1 MLTQVIVTP
10 PVTYTQPLGLFIDGQ
25 WVKGIEGR
33 TFDTINPTT
42 EQPIVA
48 VHEAGPEDVD
58 LAVKAARKAFTG
70 VWSRTS
76 PTDRGKLLVKL
87 ADLFEEHCDTLAAI
101 ESLDNGKALS
111 LSKVDVKIAAE
122 TLRYYGGWA
131 DKINGK
137 TIDTDPDHFTY
148 TRHEPIGVC
157 GQIIPWNFPLV
168 SLAMKIGP
176 ALACGNT
183 VVLKTAEQT
192 PLSGLYAAALMQKAG
207 VPAGVINV
215 LSGFGNTAGAA
226 IAAHTDIDKIA
237 FTGSTA
243 VGRHILQAAA
253 ASNIKKLT
261 LELGGKSA
269 NIVFDDADVEEAV
282 AWAHLGIFWNHGQV
296 CCAGSRIYVQSGIY
310 DDFIKSFKAR
320 AAAVVIGDPFDQD
333 TFQGPQISKVQFDRI
348 MGYIQSAIDDGAKIE
363 IGGERYGS
371 TGYFIQ
377 PTIFSNVNR
386 DMRIMR
392 EEIFG
397 PVCVICKFDT
407 EEEAIELA
415 NDSNYGLAAAVHTT
429 DINTTIRVSNQLKA
443 GTVWVNTYNSL
454 SYQVPFG
461 GFKESGIGREMG
473 EYALSDYTQVK
484 SVRIKLKSNL

>member
-1 MLTQVIVTP
+1 MLTLTIKTPVI
-10 PVTYTQPLGLFIDGQ
+10 TYTQPLGLFIDGQ
-25 WVKGIEGR
+25 WVEGVR
-33 TFDTINPTT
+33 GKTFDTINPTT

-48 VHEAGPEDVD
+48 VHEAGPEDVEI
-58 LAVKAARKAFTG
+58 AVRAARKAFTG
-70 VWSRTS
+70 IWSRTS

-87 ADLFEEHCDTLAAI
+87 AELFEEHSDVLAAI

-137 TIDTDPDHFTY
+137 TIDTDHEHFTY

-168 SLAMKIGP
+168 SLTMKIGP

-207 VPAGVINV
+207 IPAGVINV
-215 LSGFGNTAGAA
+215 LSGFGLTAGAA
-226 IAAHTDIDKIA
+226 IAAHTDIDKIS

-243 VGRHILQAAA
+243 VGRSILQAAA

-269 NIVFDDADVEEAV
+269 NIVFNDADVEEAV
-282 AWAHLGIFWNHGQV
+282 TWAHMGIFWNHGQV
-296 CCAGSRIYVQSGIY
+296 CCAGSRIYVQSRIY
-310 DDFIKSFKAR
+310 DDFIKAFKAR
-320 AAAVVIGDPFDQD
+320 ASAVVIGDPFDQD
-333 TFQGPQISKVQFDRI
+333 TFQGPQISKVQYDRI
-348 MGYIQSAIDDGAKIE
+348 MDYIQSGIDDGAVVE
-363 IGGERYGS
+363 VGGKRHG
-371 TGYFIQ
+371 TKGYFIQ
-377 PTIFSNVNR
+377 PTIFSNVSRN
-386 DMRIMR
+386 MSIMR

-397 PVCVICKFDT
+397 PVCVICKFET
-407 EEEAIELA
+407 EQEAIELA
-415 NDSNYGLAAAVHTT
+415 NDSNYGLAAAIHTT
-429 DINTTIRVSNQLKA
+429 DINTSIRVSNKLKA

-461 GFKESGIGREMG
+461 GFKESGMGREMG

-484 SVRIKLKSNL
+484 SVRIRLKSNL

>member
-10 PVTYTQPLGLFIDGQ
+10 VVTYTQPLGLFIDGQ
-25 WVKGIEGR
+25 WVESVEGR
-33 TFDTINPTT
+33 KFDTINPTN

-48 VHEAGPEDVD
+48 VSEAGPEDVD
-58 LAVKAARKAFTG
+58 LAVKAARRAFTG
-70 VWSRTS
+70 IWSKTP
-76 PTDRGKLLVKL
+76 PTARGKLLVKL
-87 ADLFEEHCDTLAAI
+87 ADLFEEDSDTLAAI

-111 LSKVDVKIAAE
+111 MSKVDIQIAAD

-137 TIDTDPDHFTY
+137 TIDTDVEHFTY

-168 SLAMKIGP
+168 SLSMKIGP

-183 VVLKTAEQT
+183 VVVKTAEQT
-192 PLSGLYAAALMQKAG
+192 PLSSLYAATLMQKAG
-207 VPAGVINV
+207 IPAGVVNV
-215 LSGFGNTAGAA
+215 LSGFGKTAGAA
-226 IAAHTDIDKIA
+226 IAAHPDIDKIA

-243 VGRHILQAAA
+243 VGRSILQAAA
-253 ASNIKKLT
+253 TSNIKKLT

-269 NIVFDDADVEEAV
+269 NIVFNDADVEEAV
-282 AWAHLGIFWNHGQV
+282 TWAHLGIFWNHGQV

-310 DDFIKSFKAR
+310 DDFIRSFKAR
-320 AAAVVIGDPFDQD
+320 ASAVVIGDPFHQD

-348 MGYIQSAIDDGAKIE
+348 MDYIQSGKDDGATLE
-363 IGGERYGS
+363 MGGERHGTS
-371 TGYFIQ
+371 GYFIQ
-377 PTIFSNVNR
+377 PTIFSNVSRN
-386 DMRIMR
+386 MKIVR

-397 PVCVICKFDT
+397 PVCVICRFDT
-407 EEEAIELA
+407 EREAIELA
-415 NDSNYGLAAAVHTT
+415 NDSNYGLAAAIHTA
-429 DINTTIRVSNQLKA
+429 DINTTIRVSNELKA
-443 GTVWVNTYNSL
+443 GTVWVNTYNAL

-461 GFKESGIGREMG
+461 GFKESGMGREMG